1 MTLDSTEI
9 GVAARLLI
17 EKSGRNMEQAIRNAD
32 IGYWDLVA
40 NCLYYAVFHAVTA
53 MLLVDG
59 IKTGTH
65 KGTSSQ
71 FGRLYVLSG
80 VFSRQDGILYSRL
93 QTMREKADYQNVFTL
108 EEKTGRKLIEVTDDL
123 RKRICDY
130 VDGKIT
136 GVE

>member
-9 GVAARLLI
+9 
-17 EKSGRNMEQAIRNAD
+17 
-32 IGYWDLVA
+32 
-40 NCLYYAVFHAVTA
+40 
-53 MLLVDG
+53 
-59 IKTGTH
+59 
-65 KGTSSQ
+65 
-71 FGRLYVLSG
+71 G

>member
-40 NCLYYAVFHAVTA
+40 NRLYYAVFHAVTA

-93 QTMREKADYQNVFTL
+93 QTMREKADY
-108 EEKTGRKLIEVTDDL
+108 
-123 RKRICDY
+123 
-130 VDGKIT
+130 
-136 GVE
+136 